1 MMKGKGTAMMKRN
14 TLNYLLDIALAL
26 AMLGL
31 LGTGLVMRFVL
42 PPGSGRQRLLWG
54 WGRHD
59 WGDLH
64 YWLVGFFLVILVVH
78 LALHWQWACVAT
90 ARLFRRRQGAT
101 AQLTPWARNLAGVT
115 VLLAITGLSYGFV
128 RLANRQATATQP
140 SANTQMQSETHEP
153 GQGTRPRMGRHRNNP
168 AP

>member
-1 MMKGKGTAMMKRN
+1 MLKRN
-14 TLNYLLDIALAL
+14 TLNFLLDVALAL

-64 YWLVGFFLVILVVH
+64 YWLVLFFLLVLIVH
-78 LALHWQWACVAT
+78 LAMHWRWACVTT
-90 ARLFRRRQGAT
+90 AKLFRRGSGAT
-101 AQLTPWARNLAGVT
+101 PKLKPLAGNLIGVA
-115 VLLAITGLSYGFV
+115 VLLVITGLSYGFV
-128 RLANRQATATQP
+128 RFANQQTTATGHSTGSQV
-140 SANTQMQSETHEP
+140 QSQTHEP
-153 GQGTRPRMGRHRNNP
+153 NHDTRPRMGRHRNNP